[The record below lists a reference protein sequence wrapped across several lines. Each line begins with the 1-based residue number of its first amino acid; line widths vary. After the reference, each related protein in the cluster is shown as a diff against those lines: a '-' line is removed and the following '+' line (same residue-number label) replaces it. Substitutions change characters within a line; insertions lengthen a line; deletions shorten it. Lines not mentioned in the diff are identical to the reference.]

1 MGLFA
6 TDKPIKKTIQ
16 HFPSFDTSVLRNVI
30 SCLQTRWRWLS
41 GCICHGYPV
50 ASCHLKV
57 ILMSVP
63 LAACQW
69 RRWSQICLS
78 QEICRSIERGL
89 TRQTYRFLRFVIVF
103 SFCPFVY
110 LFATVCLWC
119 VSCSLLL
126 FCFVLLYSLFPVC
139 WNGWNIGL
147 QWKWDPLGALTED
160 SNSVSS
166 LPRIISFPC
175 GVFSD
180 TKCASLEREIRVTFW
195 KTMVK
200 NRTLLRLGRW

>member
-16 HFPSFDTSVLRNVI
+16 HFPSFDTSVLWNVT

-57 ILMSVP
+57 ILTSVP

-69 RRWSQICLS
+69 RRWSRICLS

-89 TRQTYRFLRFVIVF
+89 TRQTYHFLGWVIVF
-103 SFCPFVY
+103 SFCLVVC
-110 LFATVCLWC
+110 LFAAIFLWALASC
-119 VSCSLLL
+119 FPALFSCTHCSL
-126 FCFVLLYSLFPVC
+126 FVVLPC
-139 WNGWNIGL
+139 WNEWNIWF
-147 QWKWDPLGALTED
+147 QWKWDPLGALTGD
-160 SNSVSS
+160 SCSLSS
-166 LPRIISFPC
+166 PPRIISFSC
-175 GVFSD
+175 GIFSD
-180 TKCASLEREIRVTFW
+180 TKHASLEREIKVASW
-195 KTMVK
+195 KRMVK
-200 NRTLLRLGRW
+200 NRTSFWG